1 MTEKLSSLREI
12 IKASKILQKDIAANI
27 GCSPAA
33 VSMVIN
39 GKAKSRRI
47 MLAIADALGK
57 PVAEVFPDEEAK
69 Q

>member
-1 MTEKLSSLREI
+1 M
-12 IKASKILQKDIAANI
+12 QKDIAANI